1 MKPPVFI
8 FLRGS
13 AGKKGRRAAI
23 NVAVKNGV
31 VELTGRITQAR
42 GPGITE
48 NTPAVTK
55 VADHMVWVEPLSG
68 MVIEP
73 PAPAGSVL
81 TQTRRNRN

>member
-13 AGKKGRRAAI
+13 AEKGRRATI
-23 NVAVKNGV
+23 NVAVKNDV
-31 VELTGRITQAR
+31 VELTGRITHAHE
-42 GPGITE
+42 PGITE

-55 VADHMVWVEPLSG
+55 VADHIVRVEPLSG

-73 PAPAGSVL
+73 PASAGSVL
-81 TQTRRNRN
+81 TQTR